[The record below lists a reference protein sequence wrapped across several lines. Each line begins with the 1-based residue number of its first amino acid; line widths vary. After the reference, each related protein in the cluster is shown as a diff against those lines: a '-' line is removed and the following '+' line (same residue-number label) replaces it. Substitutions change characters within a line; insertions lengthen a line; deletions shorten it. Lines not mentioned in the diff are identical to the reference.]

1 MEDDLITC
9 FSKLGVSR
17 RERGIKAKL
26 KRKPTSS
33 SQAGIQSL
41 AQFRRGLAEFCEALT
56 AEPLL
61 DKRKVPHLGSFIPYD
76 VSRNPL
82 RSRFDLPIRRRKFTL
97 RRIEEDGWK
106 DLEKDVYAGLQSLS
120 LNGAEPMV
128 DEPKFIVSS
137 HSAFISV

>member
-33 SQAGIQSL
+33 SGIQSL

-56 AEPLL
+56 SEPLL

-106 DLEKDVYAGLQSLS
+106 DLEKDMYAGLQSLS
-120 LNGAEPMV
+120 LNGVEPMV